1 LRGEIVEVLGL
12 YPITQILCDI
22 LKVRSVFHITVYQI
36 IKQNFKIVLLTHL
49 IFGKNKMKDI
59 EIKDIMID
67 LSDYATVSENE
78 SIITAIKVLKTAQ
91 QDTKFKYKHRAV
103 LVYGTNGQISGK
115 LSMFDILK
123 ALEPKYKHFEHSD
136 PAHGHI
142 GLSRFGLSQQFL
154 DSLVDSHDLWND
166 TLDELMKRITHVP
179 VAEVMYSPTK
189 GEYIE
194 IESPISEA
202 IHKFILGGHQSL
214 LVSKDD
220 NVVGVLRLSD
230 VFNLIYEKV
239 KLK

>member
-1 LRGEIVEVLGL
+1 
-12 YPITQILCDI
+12 
-22 LKVRSVFHITVYQI
+22 
-36 IKQNFKIVLLTHL
+36 
-49 IFGKNKMKDI
+49 MKGI
-59 EIKDIMID
+59 AVKDIMID

-103 LVYGTNGQISGK
+103 LVYGSDGQISGK

-142 GLSRFGLSQQFL
+142 CLSRFGLSQQFL
-154 DSLVDSHDLWND
+154 NSLVDSYDLWND
-166 TLDELMKRITHVP
+166 TLDKLIKRIGHLT

-189 GEYIE
+189 GEYIDLE
-194 IESPISEA
+194 VPISEA

-214 LVSKDD
+214 LILKNN
-220 NVVGVLRLSD
+220 NVVGVLRLGD
-230 VFNLIYEKV
+230 VFNLIYEEV
-239 KLK
+239 K